1 MWLSA
6 AFIQYID
13 IIGRRERLIRGM
25 TNKSAKE
32 PVGELALRTLAMP
45 ADTNVSGDI
54 FGGWLLSQM
63 DIAGGMAA
71 KERAKGRVVTVAVD
85 RMIFHRPVYVGDAVC
100 CYCQIQKVGRT
111 SLTRHSPD
119 DIQIRGRRTTDPPPW
134 ELRTLRSPPMRRLWR
149 ADQVRNA
156 IWQSIPPSRRT
167 SPIVFTSPL
176 ISSAY
181 AGTGLGRRSSIKLKI
196 FWNKLLGTA
205 TSANWNV
212 TYRP

>member
-1 MWLSA
+1 
-6 AFIQYID
+6 
-13 IIGRRERLIRGM
+13 M
-25 TNKSAKE
+25 TNKFAKE

-111 SLTRHSPD
+111 SLTVKM
-119 DIQIRGRRTTDPPPW
+119 QAWAIRGAVHG
-134 ELRTLRSPPMRRLWR
+134 ERLL
-149 ADQVRNA
+149 V
-156 IWQSIPPSRRT
+156 T
-167 SPIVFTSPL
+167 EGVFTYV
-176 ISSAY
+176 AVDE
-181 AGTGLGRRSSIKLKI
+181 GGRPREVGEGS
-196 FWNKLLGTA
+196 
-205 TSANWNV
+205 TSES
-212 TYRP
+212 

>member
-1 MWLSA
+1 MCCRQSSAHHSLFIDQVTPKKYMHLRQADFQDILILSA
-6 AFIQYID
+6 
-13 IIGRRERLIRGM
+13 L
-25 TNKSAKE
+25 
-32 PVGELALRTLAMP
+32 
-45 ADTNVSGDI
+45 
-54 FGGWLLSQM
+54 
-63 DIAGGMAA
+63 
-71 KERAKGRVVTVAVD
+71 KERDPISPLFKAAIEVFEPQFGD
-85 RMIFHRPVYVGDAVC
+85 RLQVQTAEVKSRSDLID
-100 CYCQIQKVGRT
+100 
-111 SLTRHSPD
+111 SLNRHSPD
-119 DIQIRGRRTTDPPPW
+119 DIQIRGRRTSDPPPW

-167 SPIVFTSPL
+167 SPIVFSSPL